1 MRLNRP
7 RFKPPGKSAVI
18 MVGDSC
24 FFAILKRK
32 RDIKTDMRELRL
44 PGSGH
49 HYLTAYAKRLGARS
63 IVLGA
68 LLVSLLLSA
77 AVYAV
82 TTISQGYSTDGPL
95 PLGSLVSLEKT
106 NSDRVAASTTNN
118 ADRILGVVI
127 NSDSSLL
134 SVTNN
139 TKQQVQVATS
149 GTVPVLVSDINGE
162 IKAGDHITAS
172 PLSGVG
178 MKASANV
185 RIVGIAQSDVQGARK
200 ETYKDKSGKEQT
212 VTLGQVP
219 VIVNVAYY
227 FKEPEK
233 TVVPGAIQNVANA
246 IAGREVSTL
255 PIILSAGVFLVMLIV
270 VSSIVYSMIHSSI
283 ISVGRN
289 PMSQGAIYRDLI
301 QLSTLVIAIL
311 AVGLI
316 TIYFILTRL

>member
-1 MRLNRP
+1 
-7 RFKPPGKSAVI
+7 
-18 MVGDSC
+18 
-24 FFAILKRK
+24 
-32 RDIKTDMRELRL
+32 MREFRL

-49 HYLTAYAKRLGARS
+49 TYLIPQR
-63 IVLGA
+63 VLIGVRYSA
-68 LLVSLLLSA
+68 SVSLVVSLVFSVA
-77 AVYAV
+77 AFAV
-82 TTISQGYSTDGPL
+82 TTISQGYTSDGPL
-95 PLGSLVSLEKT
+95 PLGSLVSLQKT
-106 NSDRVAASTTNN
+106 NSDRVVASTVNN
-118 ADRILGVVI
+118 SDRILGVVI

-134 SVTNN
+134 AVTNN

-149 GTVPVLVSDINGE
+149 GTVPLLVSDINGS

-185 RIVGIAQSDVQGARK
+185 RIVGIAQSDVANTRK
-200 ETYKDKSGKEQT
+200 ESYKDKEGKEHS

-233 TVVPGAIQNVANA
+233 TVVPSALQNVANA
-246 IAGREVSTL
+246 IAGKEVSTL

-270 VSSIVYSMIHSSI
+270 VSSIIYSMIKSSI

-289 PMSQGAIYRDLI
+289 PMSQGAIYRDLV

>member
-1 MRLNRP
+1 MRVNW
-7 RFKPPGKSAVI
+7 
-18 MVGDSC
+18 
-24 FFAILKRK
+24 
-32 RDIKTDMRELRL
+32 L
-44 PGSGH
+44 PGSSPNH
-49 HYLTAYAKRLGARS
+49 PAYSRQKRRYIVTAA
-63 IVLGA
+63 A
-68 LLVSLLLSA
+68 LLSLLLSA
-77 AVYAV
+77 TAYAV
-82 TTISQGYSTDGPL
+82 TTISQGYTTDGPL

-106 NSDRVAASTTNN
+106 NSDRVIPSTTNN

-134 SVTNN
+134 ALTNS

-149 GTVPVLVSDINGE
+149 GTVPVLVSDMNGE
-162 IKAGDHITAS
+162 VKAGDHITAS
-172 PLSGVG
+172 PLSGIG

-185 RIVGIAQSDVQGARK
+185 RIVGVAQSDMHSGKK
-200 ETYKDKSGKEQT
+200 ETYKDKAGKEHS
-212 VTLGQVP
+212 VNLGQAP

-246 IAGREVSTL
+246 IAGKEVSTL
-255 PIILSAGVFLVMLIV
+255 PIILSAGVFFVMLIV
-270 VSSIVYSMIHSSI
+270 VSSIIYSMIHSSI

-289 PMSQGAIYRDLI
+289 PMSQSAIYRDLI